1 MISALHLESGDGYYA
16 VGIASI
22 AFNAVMFVCTTL
34 LLLTALQDKKPKR
47 LLPWLVFEF
56 IGLILAFSSLL
67 YGFYHI
73 LYTFLVGVNTK
84 TLIFFV
90 FTLFGAGRLFEF
102 IFRISLTQLL
112 KLIVCII
119 VVGVYF
125 WFVVYS
131 YYKKLTSRA
140 RPQQLQM

>member
-1 MISALHLESGDGYYA
+1 MISALHSESGDGYYA

-47 LLPWLVFEF
+47 LPPWLAFEF

-73 LYTFLVGVNTK
+73 LYTFVTQTDTQRKESSKSAHMGRYQQKHRKMRMIRNEHKFMCENVFHLLHTHEKHQK
-84 TLIFFV
+84 TMLLNV
-90 FTLFGAGRLFEF
+90 
-102 IFRISLTQLL
+102 ISYLDFST
-112 KLIVCII
+112 
-119 VVGVYF
+119 
-125 WFVVYS
+125 
-131 YYKKLTSRA
+131 R
-140 RPQQLQM
+140 